1 MLWNCRTR
9 TLAMSLLG
17 LVLCP
22 IATLHA
28 QPAGHPGGD
37 RQPGISAR
45 PAGAHAEM
53 ILFAGGEFLMGFDQA
68 HDDEKPVHP
77 VRLKPY
83 YLDRYEVTNAQ
94 FAAFV
99 EATGHVTQAQ
109 RDGYAWGYRM
119 GDQDF
124 SQVVGATWRSPD
136 GPGSTIDQRM
146 DHPVVCVSW
155 HDAVAYAAWAGKR
168 LPTEAEWEFAARGGG
183 GAQVTA
189 DPRHSP
195 EPTPVPRQDHADHH
209 AGHGNTAPPGADP
222 LAPQAPEDA
231 SHHPSLKSHLAG
243 GNHAQHAGV
252 SGQRQIGA
260 NVWYGNWPHTR
271 TALAGYTS
279 TTPVGT
285 FHADTDRPADMI
297 GNVWEWTGDW
307 YDKDYYHDSPDDNPR
322 GAESGTYRVARGGSW
337 FCSPEYCSAYNS
349 HYRGASPPD
358 HAFTNVGFRCAA
370 DADTEQP

>member
-1 MLWNCRTR
+1 
-9 TLAMSLLG
+9 
-17 LVLCP
+17 
-22 IATLHA
+22 
-28 QPAGHPGGD
+28 
-37 RQPGISAR
+37 
-45 PAGAHAEM
+45 M
-53 ILFAGGEFLMGFDQA
+53 ILFAGGEFMMGYEQA
-68 HDDEKPVHP
+68 HDDEKPVHA

-83 YLDRYEVTNAQ
+83 YLDRHEVTNAQ

-124 SQVVGATWRSPD
+124 SQVIGATWRSPD
-136 GPGSTIDQRM
+136 GPGSTIDDRM

-155 HDAVAYAAWAGKR
+155 HDAMAYAAWAGKR

-183 GAQVTA
+183 GEQVTA

-195 EPTPVPRQDHADHH
+195 EPTPVSHQDHTGHGTEHH
-209 AGHGNTAPPGADP
+209 AGHGNA
-222 LAPQAPEDA
+222 APQAVTPEDA
-231 SHHPSLKSHLAG
+231 SRHPSLKSHLAG
-243 GNHAQHAGV
+243 GDHTQHAGAP
-252 SGQRQIGA
+252 GQRQISA

-271 TALAGYTS
+271 TALAGHTS

-285 FHADTDRPADMI
+285 FHADPDRPADMI

-307 YDKDYYHDSPDDNPR
+307 YDKDFYQHSPVDNPR
-322 GAESGTYRVARGGSW
+322 GPESGTYRVARGGSW